1 MSAVDVGNPHT
12 TVKYLGGRQSLA
24 VFTNG
29 YADAVSEMPRYA
41 GFGYHW
47 KMFESGRDPA
57 YVSFWCPEAR
67 VGDGAVLLRT
77 LVLDESLRELHHRDK
92 GCELLLGWIIAFDAH
107 GEAPAFDVI
116 SSAPAGFLH
125 AALDAARALD
135 PEIDIPSWFPELP
148 SVHAVPASHDI
159 RG

>member
-1 MSAVDVGNPHT
+1 MSAVYVGNPHT

-67 VGDGAVLLRT
+67 VGDGAVLL
-77 LVLDESLRELHHRDK
+77 
-92 GCELLLGWIIAFDAH
+92 
-107 GEAPAFDVI
+107 
-116 SSAPAGFLH
+116 
-125 AALDAARALD
+125 
-135 PEIDIPSWFPELP
+135 
-148 SVHAVPASHDI
+148 
-159 RG
+159 